1 MKLLGYVFV
10 GAGIGGAARYA
21 MATFVD
27 DRLAP
32 TFPLATFLINVIGSF
47 VLGVIMRL
55 ALHGDAVNAETRALF
70 ATGFC
75 GGFTTFSTFS
85 YETARMLE
93 TRDYRRA
100 ATYVGSSVVIAI
112 AATFIGFAV
121 ADQLLGMFSART
133 R

>member
-1 MKLLGYVFV
+1 MMKLFGYVFV
-10 GAGIGGAARYA
+10 GAGIGGVARYA

-27 DRLAP
+27 DRFSP
-32 TFPLATFLINVIGSF
+32 TFPLATFLINVVGSF

-55 ALHGDAVNAETRALF
+55 ALHGDAVSVEMRALL

-75 GGFTTFSTFS
+75 GGYTTFSTFS

-100 ATYVGSSVVIAI
+100 ASYVGSSVVLAV
-112 AATFIGFAV
+112 AATFVGFVV
-121 ADQLLGMFSART
+121 ADQLLALSART